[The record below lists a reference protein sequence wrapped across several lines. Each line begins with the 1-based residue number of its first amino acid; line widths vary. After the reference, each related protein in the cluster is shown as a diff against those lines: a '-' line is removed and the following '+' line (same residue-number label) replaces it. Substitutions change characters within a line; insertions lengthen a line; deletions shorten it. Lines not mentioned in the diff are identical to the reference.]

1 MKITGI
7 EVLTLYYEY
16 PPEHAIRCAEGTAGS
31 RTTSLV
37 SVRVDDELVGV
48 GSAYSHPDLVKLI
61 VEDHLAPFL
70 IGSDP
75 AEVEAL
81 WERMYSLTRWYGRKG
96 AAISALGAIDV
107 ALWDLRGKVAG
118 KPVYEL
124 LGGTTPEAE
133 AYASGLLWQE
143 DIDPLVAEARA
154 HLDAGFRL
162 MKMRLG
168 AGVSYDRLAVE
179 AVLDAIDGRGRL
191 AVDGT
196 HRYSPEAAVSLG
208 RFLAEHDVA
217 WFEEPFPPEDID
229 AYARLRSQVDVPLA
243 AGENEF
249 GVQGFRELFR
259 AGAIDVAQ
267 PDVSRAGGITECLRV
282 ARLAAEAGI
291 EIATHTWSDAV
302 AVTANA
308 HLVAAISNGSAVE
321 IDRTGTP
328 LMDELLVEPLAFV
341 DGRIQLSERAG
352 LGLELDLD
360 VVSRLALPHG
370 RRIPP
375 GNYSDLV
382 FGGEPY
388 DSVPPY
394 AAQQYGQ

>member
-1 MKITGI
+1 VRITSI
-7 EVLTLYYEY
+7 DVVTLYYEY
-16 PPEHAIRCAEGTAGS
+16 PPEHAIRCAEGTTGS

-37 SVRVDDELVGV
+37 RVRVDDELVGV
-48 GSAYSHPDLVKLI
+48 GSAYSHPDIVKI
-61 VEDHLAPFL
+61 IIEDHLAPFL

-96 AAISALGAIDV
+96 AAISALGAVDV

-124 LGGTTPEAE
+124 LGAAATEVD

-143 DIDPLVAEARA
+143 DLDQLAAEAQSHA
-154 HLDAGFRL
+154 DDGFRL

-168 AGVSYDRLAVE
+168 QGSEYDRSAVA
-179 AVLDAIDGRGRL
+179 AVLEAIEGRARL

-196 HRYSPEAAVSLG
+196 HRYSLEAAVSLG
-208 RFLAEHDVA
+208 RYLAENEIA

-229 AYARLRSQVDVPLA
+229 AYANLRSQVDVPIA

-259 AGAIDVAQ
+259 AGAVDVAQ
-267 PDVSRAGGITECLRV
+267 PDVSRAGGITECLRI
-282 ARLAAEAGI
+282 AQLAAETGVQV
-291 EIATHTWSDAV
+291 ATHTWSDAV

-308 HLVAAISNGSAVE
+308 HLVAAIPNGLGVE
-321 IDRTGTP
+321 VDRTGTP
-328 LMDELLVEPLAFV
+328 LMDQLLIEPLAFR
-341 DGRIQLSERAG
+341 DGRIQLSNRPG
-352 LGLELDLD
+352 LGLELDAD
-360 VVSRLALPHG
+360 VVEALALPRG
-370 RRIPP
+370 QRIPA
-375 GNYSDLV
+375 GNYADLV
-382 FGGEPY
+382 FGDEPY

-394 AAQQYGQ
+394 AVQEYGP